1 MDKGTFGKKLLNNK
15 KLLIIAAIA
24 AIGVLMLVCGGGE
37 DKTKGKTQ
45 TAPEQDV
52 TAQLEEYR
60 ESLRYDIARLCEQVG
75 GVSDVTVAVSLE
87 CGFEYVYATDSKSDT
102 DSYGSQTQIKYIT
115 VGNGSSESAVY
126 ITEKLPRIGG
136 IGVVCRGGSDPVII
150 KRLTALLSAAYNIG
164 SNKIYVTGT

>member
-1 MDKGTFGKKLLNNK
+1 MDKGILGKKLSKNK
-15 KLLIIAAIA
+15 KLLIIAMIA
-24 AIGVLMLVCGGGE
+24 AIGVLMLLWGSGE
-37 DKTKGKTQ
+37 DKSKTQ
-45 TAPEQDV
+45 TTSEPDATV
-52 TAQLEEYR
+52 QLEEYR
-60 ESLRYDIARLCEQVG
+60 ESLRRDIARLCEQVG

-102 DSYGSQTQIKYIT
+102 DAYGSQTQIKYIT

-136 IGVVCRGGSDPVII
+136 IGVVCRGGSDPVIV